1 MPVKCIINFAGNA
14 QTKDVSFTLYVDF
27 FRVELRA
34 KRNESFKN
42 KRKAFFGK
50 IWAQITMKCSF
61 LYGTVLHTFC
71 FSAKLKWHTILKGLE
86 REKVM

>member
-34 KRNESFKN
+34 KQNESFKN
-42 KRKAFFGK
+42 KRKAFFGEYLGADYHEMQFF
-50 IWAQITMKCSF
+50 IWDSTK
-61 LYGTVLHTFC
+61 VLFV
-71 FSAKLKWHTILKGLE
+71 FPPN
-86 REKVM
+86 